1 MYLDGVRFAKDVF
14 SNRYSELFSHV
25 GAAKLGR
32 SVREKIGQDIDGA
45 GLVCTLQWFMHMQIQ
60 KHINQTC

>member
-45 GLVCTLQWFMHMQIQ
+45 GIFRSVLDKLDQLQA
-60 KHINQTC
+60 TSS